1 MSLKYKHTLL
11 LVDDEESIAKSLQR
25 IFRKE
30 GYEIYT
36 ALNGQEGLKR
46 LKETGKAF
54 SLIVSDQRM
63 PGMTGAQFLE
73 KAKEIFPHAIRI
85 LLTGYSDMDAIVD
98 AVNKGE
104 IHRYLTKPWNDD
116 DLLLQVR
123 QALEQYELVVENRRL
138 LALTK
143 RQNKK
148 LRDLNKDL
156 EKKVD
161 ERTLEIKQK
170 NRKLEE
176 INEKLEKG
184 FLGTIRLLSPLVE
197 SLNPML
203 GKYMIQVASLARHVA
218 EEYKLDKKELDQIEI
233 AAMIHDI
240 GLLGLPEG
248 ILKKDEKVMSEK
260 EFGLYSQHPAIGQV
274 FLQFV
279 ESMDPVGAIILSH
292 HEHYDGGGFPN
303 GLIGEEIPLGA
314 RIIGVVADYCKI
326 VSIWPNDFTRFA
338 SIAQKYIREMRKDI
352 VITDPKEMRQDVAAK
367 IIRLG
372 ASEKYDPNV
381 VTNLMKKLGK
391 SQLEMKEV
399 KEQIVSVHFEEL
411 KEGMVVAKNICA
423 KNGAFLVPSGTALKK
438 HSISALRRLGQGKV
452 IDEQIYVTV

>member
-116 DLLLQVR
+116 DILLQIH
-123 QALEQYELVVENRRL
+123 QSLEQYELAVENRRL

-143 RQNKK
+143 RQNQK
-148 LRDLNKDL
+148 LRDLNKNL

-161 ERTLEIKQK
+161 ERTLEIEQK
-170 NRKLEE
+170 NKELADINKNLE
-176 INEKLEKG
+176 NS
-184 FLGTIRLLSPLVE
+184 FVSAIRLLSSLVE
-197 SLNPML
+197 TLNPVL
-203 GKYMIQVASLARHVA
+203 GKYMMEVARLAREVA
-218 EEYKLDKKELDQIEI
+218 DEYGLDRKELDQIEI
-233 AAMIHDI
+233 AGMTHDI
-240 GLLGLPEG
+240 GLIGMTERVLE
-248 ILKKDEKVMSEK
+248 KDEKDMTEK
-260 EFGLYSQHPAIGQV
+260 EFALFSQHPAIGQIC
-274 FLQFV
+274 LQSV
-279 ESMDPVGAIILSH
+279 ESLGEVGNIILSH
-292 HEHYDGGGFPN
+292 HEHYDGSGFPN
-303 GLIGEEIPLGA
+303 GLKGEEIPLGA
-314 RIIGVVADYCKI
+314 RIISVAGDYSKIVYTWPKDVDQIIARARKCLGAARKNIMVAD
-326 VSIWPNDFTRFA
+326 
-338 SIAQKYIREMRKDI
+338 RKMLI
-352 VITDPKEMRQDVAAK
+352 QEVAKKVIL
-367 IIRLG
+367 LG
-372 ASEKYDPNV
+372 ATQKYDPDV
-381 VTNLMKKLGK
+381 VMKLVKKLGIMEIERK
-391 SQLEMKEV
+391 KQQKQTVL
-399 KEQIVSVHFEEL
+399 IPLEEL
-411 KEGMVVAKNICA
+411 KEGMVLVKNLRHRNGNFLLAK
-423 KNGAFLVPSGTALKK
+423 GTCLNKSA
-438 HSISALRRLGQGKV
+438 ISTVLRLGELDAIAK
-452 IDEQIYVTV
+452 QIYVTV